1 MSKFEEQRE
10 KRLKKSEQSLKDV
23 WDHIK
28 CTNVCIIRDQKEKR
42 HRKGQ
47 KKTLE
52 EIIANFSNIMKILI
66 YILEK
71 LHKRKIE

>member
-28 CTNVCIIRDQKEKR
+28 CTNVCIIRDQKEMR
-42 HRKGQ
+42 HKEKDRKKHL
-47 KKTLE
+47 KKQ
-52 EIIANFSNIMKILI
+52 
-66 YILEK
+66 
-71 LHKRKIE
+71 